1 MPSVAS
7 YFHLKQAAAL
17 MHEGGVVA
25 YPTESVWGLGCDP
38 WQADAVAKLWQIKER
53 DPGKGL
59 IVIAADWQQIQPWVC
74 DLPEA
79 SQNLLKQSWPGPV
92 TWLVPVSESVPT
104 WLRGRHDS
112 LALRVTAHPGAQA
125 LCRAFGGP
133 IVSTSANRAGQRPAM
148 TALQVRCWLGSGLD
162 AIVSGD
168 LGGLAKPTE
177 IRDLRTQ
184 RVIRPG

>member
-7 YFHLKQAAAL
+7 YFHLQQAAAL

-79 SQNLLKQSWPGPV
+79 SQALLKQSWPGPV
-92 TWLVPVSESVPT
+92 TGITDCP
-104 WLRGRHDS
+104 
-112 LALRVTAHPGAQA
+112 
-125 LCRAFGGP
+125 
-133 IVSTSANRAGQRPAM
+133 
-148 TALQVRCWLGSGLD
+148 
-162 AIVSGD
+162 
-168 LGGLAKPTE
+168 
-177 IRDLRTQ
+177 
-184 RVIRPG
+184 